1 MRISTTLA
9 TLIVA
14 AAASSTSFA
23 ALVIDDFTSTSQLS
37 QTGIGAVSQNTVAP
51 SAIGGNRFET
61 TTITT
66 GGGTAI
72 LKVNSPLVGIAA
84 MSSETGV
91 NALFGFVYGNTSDLN
106 VSLLDSSFFIRVFKS
121 DLGSVNNSMTVTTTG
136 IGSATA
142 PFVLPAGI
150 GLSGPAAPFDI
161 LIPFSSFT
169 GAAVD
174 FTNIDKIAYSFN
186 PTDSADWQVKLFGT
200 VFIPEPSSMALLLPA
215 GLLLARRAR
224 A

>member
-1 MRISTTLA
+1 MRISSTLA
-9 TLIVA
+9 TLVVAVA
-14 AAASSTSFA
+14 ASTTSFA
-23 ALVIDDFTSTSQLS
+23 ELVIDDFTSTSLLS
-37 QTGIGAVSQNTVAP
+37 QTGVGTVSQNTVAP
-51 SAIGGNRFET
+51 SALGGNRFET

-66 GGGTAI
+66 GGGAAV
-72 LKVNSPLVGIAA
+72 LKVNFPLVGIAA

-91 NALFGFVYGNTSDLN
+91 NALFGFVYGNTTDLN
-106 VSLLDSSFFIRVFKS
+106 VSLIDESFFIRVFKT
-121 DLGSVNNSMTVTTTG
+121 DIGSLNNSMTVTTTG
-136 IGSATA
+136 VGSASA
-142 PFVLPAGI
+142 PFVMPAGV

-200 VFIPEPSSMALLLPA
+200 AFIPEPSSIALLLPSA
-215 GLLLARRAR
+215 LLLARRAR